1 MAEIIQ
7 ERVED
12 RLPELQQLECTGLF
26 SQMEIRAIIRK
37 ALELE
42 YRIQRR
48 SLLKDDFIRY
58 VQVSNF
64 IISEFPHKFKIS
76 CRIVSL
82 LSVSFELLEL
92 MMSRKAVFEQE

>member
-1 MAEIIQ
+1 MKGNYLELYVLKYIGN
-7 ERVED
+7 
-12 RLPELQQLECTGLF
+12 RLNSKSLLF
-26 SQMEIRAIIRK
+26 LHIASVGILSGFLLRAIIRK

-64 IISEFPHKFKIS
+64 IISEFPHKLKNQ
-76 CRIVSL
+76 L
-82 LSVSFELLEL
+82 
-92 MMSRKAVFEQE
+92 